1 MSSTNNEWFII
12 NDIDDLT
19 NSVRA
24 LVFNNFGK
32 STEQQVQE
40 KEDDIVNNLLF
51 EVDPKDQKELDEI
64 LSYSESLIIVKQ
76 YIKKQTNKKT
86 DSIRYIMNNNMFLSI
101 IESLNDRMVSNLLNS
116 LVNRGLV
123 ETAYDAEEDD
133 FIFWVKDDNDDK
145 NTNKE
150 SEAD

>member
-1 MSSTNNEWFII
+1 MSSMNNEWFII

-32 STEQQVQE
+32 STESEEQD
-40 KEDDIVNNLLF
+40 KEDALVNNLLF
-51 EVDPKDQKELDEI
+51 EVDPKDQKELDRV

-76 YIKKQTNKKT
+76 HTKKQIHKKT
-86 DSIRYIMNNNMFLSI
+86 DKTRYIMNNDMFLTI

-116 LVNRGLV
+116 LVNRGFV
-123 ETAYDAEEDD
+123 ETAYDDEAED
-133 FIFWVKDDNDDK
+133 FVFWVKD
-145 NTNKE
+145 NK
-150 SEAD
+150 